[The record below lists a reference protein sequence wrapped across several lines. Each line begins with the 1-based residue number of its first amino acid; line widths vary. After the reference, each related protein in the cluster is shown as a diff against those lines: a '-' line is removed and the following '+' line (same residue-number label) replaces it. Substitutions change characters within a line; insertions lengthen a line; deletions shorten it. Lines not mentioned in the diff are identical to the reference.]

1 MVYLLKDYADEQ
13 VDYVLIMSPK
23 NEEIFNQAVR
33 YKDEIR
39 TNNENVEETDI
50 ELIRKYLDKYNI
62 YYELITTFKTIY
74 YQEETLYE
82 KIKRYFKGKNTN

>member
-74 YQEETLYE
+74 Y
-82 KIKRYFKGKNTN
+82 